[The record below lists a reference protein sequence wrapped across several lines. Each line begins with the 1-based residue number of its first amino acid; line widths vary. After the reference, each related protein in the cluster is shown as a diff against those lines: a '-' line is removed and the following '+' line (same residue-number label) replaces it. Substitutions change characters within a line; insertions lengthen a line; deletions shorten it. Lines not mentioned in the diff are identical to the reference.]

1 MLEDEHVVVFILL
14 VRVGVI
20 EKVRSTDTQSRENR
34 GKAPRNML
42 VSSWNRKDANVTI
55 VVLAR
60 RRMVR
65 RGQNRKTD
73 HAGPWRPSKDICV
86 LF

>member
-14 VRVGVI
+14 VRVGLI
-20 EKVRSTDTQSRENR
+20 EKVRSTDTQGKENR

-55 VVLAR
+55 VVLAK
-60 RRMVR
+60 RRMV
-65 RGQNRKTD
+65 
-73 HAGPWRPSKDICV
+73 
-86 LF
+86 